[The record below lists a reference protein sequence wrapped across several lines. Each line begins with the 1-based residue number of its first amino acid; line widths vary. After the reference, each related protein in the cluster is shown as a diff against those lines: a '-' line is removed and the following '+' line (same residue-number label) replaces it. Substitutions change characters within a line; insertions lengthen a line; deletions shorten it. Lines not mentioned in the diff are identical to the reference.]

1 MIIAEPQRSASHA
14 MVRARTTA
22 MTVRVDGVWMRC
34 ESRDSSGPPRVPATA
49 ATRRK
54 PKARAAAPR
63 IVAIEASRPCESPW
77 MMVSNRSPRTSSISA
92 APRMICPSWVSRCP
106 RSERTRAVMPT
117 LVAVRVAAAMIDGMS
132 DNPRQRQATYPS
144 TKGSKTPTT
153 ATVIDVGPTRIR
165 RARSVSRPI
174 ANRRINTPSS
184 ARSWIASW
192 PGSIQPSTDGPAITP
207 PINSPRTAG

>member
-1 MIIAEPQRSASHA
+1 
-14 MVRARTTA
+14 
-22 MTVRVDGVWMRC
+22 
-34 ESRDSSGPPRVPATA
+34 
-49 ATRRK
+49 
-54 PKARAAAPR
+54 
-63 IVAIEASRPCESPW
+63 
-77 MMVSNRSPRTSSISA
+77 
-92 APRMICPSWVSRCP
+92 
-106 RSERTRAVMPT
+106 MPT

-153 ATVIDVGPTRIR
+153 ATVIDVGPTRIS

-192 PGSIQPSTDGPAITP
+192 PGSIQPSTDGPGHHSADQFAQDRGLTEGLRDGP
-207 PINSPRTAG
+207 GHLGQTSR